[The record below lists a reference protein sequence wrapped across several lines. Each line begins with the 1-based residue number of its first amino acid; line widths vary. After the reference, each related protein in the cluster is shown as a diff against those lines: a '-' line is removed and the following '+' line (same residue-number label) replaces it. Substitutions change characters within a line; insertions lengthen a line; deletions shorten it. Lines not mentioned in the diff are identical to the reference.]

1 MADLGTLIARLTL
14 DTAGFS
20 KGLDAAMGKIDG
32 LVRMAAVVETA
43 LVGTFAAAAA
53 EGLRFASELEQLDIA
68 FTTFLGSAEA
78 SGAFLEQMK
87 QFAAQTPFQ
96 FEDVTKGAQKLMAL
110 GFAAEETIPVLSAI
124 GDRMSSLGAGAAD
137 INRTIRALGQMKG
150 RGMVVTQEMNQ
161 LTEVGIKAWDILA
174 KEVGVS
180 TSEIRGMVE
189 ARMIDSSTFL
199 KAFMHSTADEVGGMM
214 EKQSKTLT
222 GMVSTLKDN
231 VSMELADAFTPLRDA
246 LKPLVKSVG
255 EALPTVLA
263 AFAPFIALLGDMAG
277 AIAYLI
283 DLFNALPAPAQKV
296 LTGIVATMTLVT
308 AGFATAIL
316 ALGGFGFAIA
326 AVTSA
331 VVALDAALMPV
342 LAVMALLAGAAAT
355 LLPPV
360 LAIVAGVA
368 LLATEAIALSYLLP
382 AAFNAAVP
390 GVQAIATEIGNVIAV
405 FVRTL
410 AFSEA
415 VTMAFL
421 TLNRLWA
428 VTVVVL
434 EGLKAKLVGFWE
446 GFLEAT
452 ERANAVVP
460 AFFQSISTFAN
471 AFFHGVLEGGIEVWN
486 RFVEAIQ
493 TADGVLGDMRDTA
506 VIFGQ
511 TFLEAFSAGSILGAL
526 QAIWKGFSAL
536 IQNAMGALLK
546 MVVALQPFFEAAGMG
561 DVGRQAMSGIMNAQ
575 VAIGIM
581 SEDMAASVRGAMDE
595 LASEILFVVDGI
607 RQSFSDYGDE
617 FDGEDEDEDKDDPKK
632 SGGAAKS
639 KENPYIVAIED
650 INERLA
656 KSVPKAEEA
665 VEAPEK
671 VLKTLS
677 QFDKLDPIARQAA
690 ENAEAALQATKDFY
704 GGLVDKLYAGLG
716 KTGATISNAM
726 EGLEQGG
733 VWGALAAVIVDLLA
747 ESETMAAITSTL
759 DEAFGRISNAFGKLL
774 GGIHIIVGNALL
786 LVAQLAEGLMPVFE
800 WLSGIFGRLGA
811 VFIPLGY
818 IIQAIVS
825 VIDLAMAPLQAAAP
839 ILDRAFEILYTVF
852 QAVAVIIL
860 GVVYAI
866 QTVWNFL
873 LQGVIN
879 VLSGLATI
887 FEGLEDTIDS
897 LEAMKADTSATSDA
911 INELTSTSYAE
922 ALAMAETAV
931 AADETTEAL
940 DSMTAS
946 LVNVPAGYKVALA
959 RFAAIAAG
967 NPMYNNNLIP
977 AMASGGVVLGPTLA
991 LVGEKGPE
999 AVVPLDRM
1007 GNMGGGPPIII
1018 QNLTVMTDDPE
1029 ALVAGIERLARRKA
1043 FQKTGNSMAL
1053 HAPFATG
1060 RR

>member
-110 GFAAEETIPVLSAI
+110 GFAAEDTIPVLAAI

-199 KAFMHSTADEVGGMM
+199 KAFMHSTASEVGGMM
-214 EKQSKTLT
+214 EKQSQTLT
-222 GMVSTLKDN
+222 GLVSTLKDN

-296 LTGIVATMTLVT
+296 LTGIVATLTLVT

-342 LAVMALLAGAAAT
+342 LAVMALVAGAAAT

-360 LAIVAGVA
+360 LAIVAGVG
-368 LLATEAIALSYLLP
+368 LLATEATALSYLLP
-382 AAFNAAVP
+382 AAFKAAVP
-390 GVQAIATEIGNVIAV
+390 GVQAIAAEIGNVIAV

-452 ERANAVVP
+452 DRANQVVP

-486 RFVEAIQ
+486 RFVGAIQ

-511 TFLEAFSAGSILGAL
+511 TFLEAFAADNVLNAL
-526 QAIWKGFSAL
+526 RAIWKGFSSL

-546 MVVALQPFFEAAGMG
+546 MVVGIQPLLEKMGMG
-561 DVGRQAMSGIMNAQ
+561 DVGRAAMSGIMNAQ
-575 VAIGIM
+575 IELGFM
-581 SEDMAASVRGAMDE
+581 SEKVGYEVWAALKEMTAD
-595 LASEILFVVDGI
+595 LFAGGEGVKQG
-607 RQSFSDYGDE
+607 FSDYQNAL
-617 FDGEDEDEDKDDPKK
+617 DDLAAGTLPEEKGGKEPK
-632 SGGAAKS
+632 
-639 KENPYIVAIED
+639 E
-650 INERLA
+650 
-656 KSVPKAEEA
+656 KAEKA
-665 VEAPEK
+665 LEAPEH

-677 QFDKLDPIARQAA
+677 EFDKLTPVARKSA
-690 ENAEAALQATKDFY
+690 EKVKEALLATQEFY
-704 GGLVDKLYAGLG
+704 SGLVDKLYAGLG

-811 VFIPLGY
+811 VFIPLSY

-931 AADETTEAL
+931 AAEETTEAL
-940 DSMTAS
+940 DTMTAS

-959 RFAAIAAG
+959 RFAAMAPG
-967 NPMYNNNLIP
+967 QSSLYDNFIP

-1007 GNMGGGPPIII
+1007 GSMGGGPPIII
-1018 QNLTVMTDDPE
+1018 QNLTVITDDPE
-1029 ALVAGIERLARRKA
+1029 AMLAGIERLARRKA

-1053 HAPFATG
+1053 PTPFAG
-1060 RR
+1060 VRR